1 MEKILI
7 IDDNPTDRFIQQ
19 KMLEAHY
26 DVHVASNPMDG
37 ADIIRDW
44 HPDIIVVDYA
54 MPEMNG
60 IQAIKYYKQKMK
72 YDGIYLILTGL
83 DDINI
88 ATEAIRRGAYD
99 YLVKPLVSTIFNHKI
114 KNCVNYRKLLKSE
127 REKIA
132 NAAIERIILTIY
144 YEMKPIHEKLNEI
157 TEKLLAKNGG
167 KDLANLKKY
176 LDNLGNNINKLGDL
190 DKTTKKEYVDNIL
203 SYYLE

>member
-19 KMLEAHY
+19 KMLESQY
-26 DVHVASNPMDG
+26 DVRVASNPAEG
-37 ADIIRDW
+37 GDIIKNW
-44 HPDIIVVDYA
+44 GPDIIVVDYA

-60 IQAIKYYKQKMK
+60 IQAIRMYKEKMK

-114 KNCVNYRKLLKSE
+114 KNCMNYRRLMKTEK
-127 REKIA
+127 EKIA
-132 NAAIERIILTIY
+132 NAAVERIILAVY
-144 YEMKPIHEKLNEI
+144 YELKPIYDKLASVMEYVPEKELNLE
-157 TEKLLAKNGG
+157 
-167 KDLANLKKY
+167 NLKKY
-176 LDNLGNNINKLGDL
+176 LDKLGRNIEKLSNMDS
-190 DKTTKKEYVDNIL
+190 TTKQEFVDSIL
-203 SYYLE
+203 SYYLK